1 MILGVDAPVSGR
13 VDGWVLTGRIS
24 PRRVVRAASVD
35 AAGRALNVFSL
46 VHPVSGAVPLTPWAV
61 YLADRQGRFRLW
73 CADLDAKGGAVAAG
87 ADADRLSGL
96 LGGLGVPHLVCRS
109 GPLGGRHVW
118 VGLAEPVDADLVGVW
133 ARLLRGWLPSLDVS
147 ALLNPATGCVR
158 PPGAPHRLGGV
169 SEVLVGDVSV
179 LTEPTVTVEQ
189 VRQVIGH
196 LAKHHLANRHLA
208 TTGRGIDAAS
218 EGASRGG
225 PSTLVGPASTTG
237 PAPGVPAG
245 GPAVSTVGRVVGESG
260 GVPFLVGSRRGLSAP
275 CRALLA
281 ESPAGDA
288 SAVLWRILCGAA
300 AAHWRYDEV
309 ATLIDA
315 PGLEHV
321 RTVRDGTSRT
331 ARPSH
336 GAGSPRAVLRRQ
348 WTRAVTTM
356 AVLPPGERAGD
367 DPTFDTRAEVVAAVV
382 QAVQQR
388 ADAAPGRWGASR
400 AALAQRRVLDAV
412 CRFHLD
418 AVRHDCV
425 EADVRRLALACGL
438 DRETVRRSLL
448 ALAADG
454 WLQRTHPSVGPRG
467 ACWSIDPGGVVHRQI
482 VGMLSQ
488 AVPRPAQVG
497 AALRSIAQRELADR
511 VALGGHDAFAGR
523 GGLGIRLGS
532 LYAHLD
538 RPRTTSD
545 AGRHFGWGNTT
556 TRDVLDRLAAAG
568 LIVSEQGH
576 WRRSDPAQLDRVAD
590 EQHTTG
596 RHRQR
601 AELYARERAAWA
613 WWRAE
618 LARLRAQR
626 TRPHHHPHRG
636 SRGTGPLAL
645 WPAHPRHHNGRA
657 DYRAARVT
665 LHDTAPDRRRPDG
678 HRPPATPWVPERRPH
693 RRHARHCDSDQGP
706 CHAPTRPGS
715 SHRRW
720 WTWITHASTVVTSR
734 ICPWAGVC
742 EGVPGLCQ
750 HAQMDPLSTAK
761 LTSYCIGSDNRRDME
776 QHGCE

>member
-1 MILGVDAPVSGR
+1 MILGRDAASSGW

-24 PRRVVRAASVD
+24 PRRMVRAASVD
-35 AAGRALNVFSL
+35 AAGRALNVFPL

-73 CADLDAKGGAVAAG
+73 CADLDARGGADAAG
-87 ADADRLSGL
+87 ADADQLSGL

-109 GPLGGRHVW
+109 GPSGGRHVW
-118 VGLAEPVDADLVGVW
+118 LGLAEPVDADLVGVW
-133 ARLLRGWLPSLDVS
+133 ARLLRGWLASLDVS

-158 PPGAPHRLGGV
+158 PPGAPHRHGGV

-179 LTEPTVTVEQ
+179 LTDPTVTVEL
-189 VRQVIGH
+189 VREVIGH
-196 LAKHHLANRHLA
+196 LAKRHLATRHLA
-208 TTGRGIDAAS
+208 TTGRPAESASPAA
-218 EGASRGG
+218 ARGQ
-225 PSTLVGPASTTG
+225 SAALLDPASPAG

-245 GPAVSTVGRVVGESG
+245 GPVASTVARVVGESG
-260 GVPFLVGSRRGLSAP
+260 GVPFLVGSRRGLSAS

-281 ESPAGDA
+281 EPPVGDA

-309 ATLIDA
+309 TTLIDA

-331 ARPSH
+331 ARPNH
-336 GAGSPRAVLRRQ
+336 GAASPAAVLRRQ
-348 WTRAVTTM
+348 WTRAVTQM
-356 AVLPPGERAGD
+356 AALPPGERAGE
-367 DPTFDTRAEVVAAVV
+367 DPTFDTRAEVVAAIVRT
-382 QAVQQR
+382 VQQR

-400 AALAQRRVLDAV
+400 AALAQRRVLDTV
-412 CRFHLD
+412 CRLHLD
-418 AVRHDCV
+418 AVRPDWV

-448 ALAADG
+448 ALAGDG
-454 WLQRTHPSVGPRG
+454 WLERTHPAVGPRG
-467 ACWSIDPGGVVHRQI
+467 ACWSIDPGGVVHRQ
-482 VGMLSQ
+482 VAGMLSQ
-488 AVPRPAQVG
+488 AVPRPAQAG

-511 VALGGHDAFAGR
+511 VAAGGHDAFAGR

-538 RPRTTSD
+538 RPHTTTD
-545 AGRHFGWGNTT
+545 AGRHFGWGYPT
-556 TRDVLDRLAAAG
+556 TRQVLDRLAAAG
-568 LIVSEQGH
+568 LVVSEQGR

-626 TRPHHHPHRG
+626 TRPRHHPHRR
-636 SRGTGPLAL
+636 SRPAGPVTP
-645 WPAHPRHHNGRA
+645 WPPHPRHHNGRA
-657 DYRAARVT
+657 DFATARRT
-665 LHDTAPDRRRPDG
+665 LPAHNPQMSTVRR
-678 HRPPATPWVPERRPH
+678 ATPTSHTPRMAP
-693 RRHARHCDSDQGP
+693 
-706 CHAPTRPGS
+706 PTRTRTAL
-715 SHRRW
+715 RR
-720 WTWITHASTVVTSR
+720 
-734 ICPWAGVC
+734 
-742 EGVPGLCQ
+742 
-750 HAQMDPLSTAK
+750 
-761 LTSYCIGSDNRRDME
+761 
-776 QHGCE
+776 